1 MCAVMGRY
9 KAALLACRRS
19 PLARFSLSQVAPAD
33 ADAIRKTPY
42 GPDTPRP
49 EGMAVKSFVTFLLEN
64 AVKKMRERYR
74 ARAERTYGQGN
85 VGAVRSDLHGRF
97 TARCDREV
105 DQDARRAMWRRLS
118 AARGKMNGDARAAR
132 DRA

>member
-85 VGAVRSDLHGRF
+85 VAPYAATSTGALQLDAIEKWIKMLGE
-97 TARCDREV
+97 RCG
-105 DQDARRAMWRRLS
+105 
-118 AARGKMNGDARAAR
+118 AA
-132 DRA
+132 